1 MPLTIQEM
9 ISGEE
14 LLLCKSFCKFDGAA
28 AVRQR
33 QREIEVDYV
42 PAVANIM
49 QVCLACAA
57 L

>member
-14 LLLCKSFCKFDGAA
+14 LLLCTSFCKIDGAA